1 MNDVAGGGPGRRRVG
16 VSAAAMAVIALLVA
30 ACSGG
35 SSPAAAGSTPE
46 QQAVAYAEC
55 MRSHGQPSFPD
66 PDSKGNFDIPKNVD
80 PNSIQYLSAHKS
92 CAHLDPSTPMTAAHQ
107 REVSN
112 KALKWA
118 ACIRA
123 HGIPNFP
130 DPTVN
135 ANGMRF
141 QGPPGAAPQFRAAQ
155 QACQELAPLGGL

>member
-1 MNDVAGGGPGRRRVG
+1 M
-16 VSAAAMAVIALLVA
+16 AATALLAA

-35 SSPAAAGSTPE
+35 SLPAAAGSTPGHK
-46 QQAVAYAEC
+46 AVAYAEC
-55 MRSHGQPSFPD
+55 MRSHGQPSFPA
-66 PDSKGNFDIPKNVD
+66 PDNKGNFDIPKNVY
-80 PNSIQYLSAHKS
+80 PSSARYLSANKA
-92 CAHLDPSTPMTAAHQ
+92 CEHLDPSTPMTAAQQ
-107 REVSN
+107 REVSG

-141 QGPPGAAPQFRAAQ
+141 QGPPGSAPRFRAAQ
-155 QACQELAPLGGL
+155 QACQELTPLGGL